1 MITIRQN
8 TFETNSSSTHTLA
21 ILPNSAINIPIG
33 QTIELK
39 FTKKDK
45 WDYEIDSNWKLFRV
59 FNTNPTLT
67 LKYLKELDIKV
78 TISLEDLEGIM
89 SELSWNIFDF
99 DFDTLDMFISY
110 IWGESKSDSFDNNYS
125 DKIEEF
131 SKNYKEKGYIVQ
143 SFNNS

>member
-1 MITIRQN
+1 MKTIRHSC
-8 TFETNSSSTHTLA
+8 FETNSSSTHTLA
-21 ILPNSAINIPIG
+21 ILPKSAVNIPIG
-33 QTIELK
+33 QNIELK
-39 FTKKDK
+39 FTKKNG
-45 WDYEIDSNWKLFRV
+45 WDYVMDTNWKLLRV

-143 SFNNS
+143 SFNS